1 MKNGLFT
8 PEEREYLI
16 SLDAV
21 EKVSARCIIYSKS
34 FKQDCMRLYHQGVS
48 PSVIFAQAGLPS
60 SLIGYKRIER
70 AIYHWKEAERK
81 DALTLT
87 EAPLMKRDSHI
98 KSLKTEKRCAVERQR
113 AIRDRQVSELEA
125 RLAKQKERF
134 KRDKDR
140 IIASQ
145 AAKIAALEA
154 QVKALKA
161 NGTLARTSR
170 RAPGTTKKSERFE
183 MISKT
188 GPARKRTPN

>member
-1 MKNGLFT
+1 MRNGKFSK
-8 PEEREYLI
+8 EEREYLL

-21 EKVSARCIIYSKS
+21 DRVSASQIIYNKD
-34 FKQDCMRLYHQGVS
+34 FKRECMRRYAAGES
-48 PSVIFAQAGLPS
+48 PAAIFAQAGLPS

-113 AIRDRQVSELEA
+113 AIRDKRVCELEADKRRAVERQRAIRDRQVSELEA

-170 RAPGTTKKSERFE
+170 RA
-183 MISKT
+183 
-188 GPARKRTPN
+188 